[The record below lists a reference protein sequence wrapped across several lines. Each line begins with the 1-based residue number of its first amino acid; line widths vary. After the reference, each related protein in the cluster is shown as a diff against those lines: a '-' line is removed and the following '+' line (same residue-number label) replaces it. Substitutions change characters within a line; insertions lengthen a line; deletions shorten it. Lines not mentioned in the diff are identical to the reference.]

1 MPIRP
6 TCFPVSRP
14 AIERCPRGK
23 RRLALLSGLV
33 LLGGCSVAPVREA
46 AIKDIDVTRI
56 PDPVPRAEPRS
67 RYGNPESYEVF
78 GERYFPITSSEGFFE
93 RGIASW
99 YGPDFHLRR
108 TSSGEPYDMYRLS
121 AAHRILPLPTYVEVT
136 NLENGRKAVVRV
148 NDRGPFKDDRVI
160 DLSYA
165 AAKKLGVYAPGTALV
180 ELRALRPP
188 VRRRKVIRHEGARSV
203 AATPARARHAPE
215 YGRRVAEATRMSAA
229 GTLAKSP
236 VHRQLAPGAAQPDPV
251 PARAPSEVSRPRLYL
266 QVAAF
271 RDAARATALRERL
284 LVAVGHTVRIHPGMH
299 ANQPVYRVQ
308 VGPLRH
314 AGSADQLMVRLAP
327 LGLQRP
333 RLIAN

>member
-1 MPIRP
+1 MR
-6 TCFPVSRP
+6 R
-14 AIERCPRGK
+14 ALERYPRGK
-23 RRLALLSGLV
+23 HRLTVLSGLV

-56 PDPVPRAEPRS
+56 PNAVPRAEPRS

-78 GERYFPITSSEGFFE
+78 GERYFPIKSSEGYFE
-93 RGIASW
+93 RGFASW

-108 TSSGEPYDMYRLS
+108 TSSGETYDMYQMT

-136 NLENGRKAVVRV
+136 NVENGRKAVVRV

-160 DLSYA
+160 DLSYT
-165 AAKKLGVYAPGTALV
+165 AAKKLGVYARGTALV

-188 VRRRKVIRHEGARSV
+188 VRRRKVIRHE
-203 AATPARARHAPE
+203 AALAAPPASPGPVPETGRGRA
-215 YGRRVAEATRMSAA
+215 AEATPLSAA
-229 GTLAKSP
+229 GTLAQSP
-236 VHRQLAPGAAQPDPV
+236 VPPQWAPSTARPGPIET
-251 PARAPSEVSRPRLYL
+251 RAPSEVSRPALYL

-271 RDAARATALRERL
+271 RDAARAAALRERL
-284 LVAVGHTVRIHPGMH
+284 LVTVGHTVRIHRGMY
-299 ANQPVYRVQ
+299 ADKPVYRVQ
-308 VGPLRH
+308 VGPLRN
-314 AGSADQLMVRLAP
+314 AGSADQLTVRLAP